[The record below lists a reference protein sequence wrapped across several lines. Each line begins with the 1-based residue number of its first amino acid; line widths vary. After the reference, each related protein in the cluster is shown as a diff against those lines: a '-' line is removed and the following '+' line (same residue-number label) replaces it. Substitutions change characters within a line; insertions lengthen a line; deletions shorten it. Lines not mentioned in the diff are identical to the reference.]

1 MNFSAR
7 TWFFFGFLACAL
19 MLAIAAYFQFAKGLE
34 PCPLCITQRIIVLL
48 AGATLLAAA
57 IHNPA
62 TTGIRVY
69 SMLALAISVFGAL
82 ISGRHIWLQHL
93 PPDQVPECG
102 PGLEYIFKYFPLS
115 KTLGLLLSGTGE
127 CAEVLWTFLGL
138 SIPGWTLVGFLF
150 LAVLSGAQYRNVATR
165 PSSKEITS

>member
-1 MNFSAR
+1 MIFSAR
-7 TWFFFGFLACAL
+7 TWFVFGFLTCAL
-19 MLAIAAYFQFAKGLE
+19 MLAIAVYFQFAKGLE

-48 AGATLLAAA
+48 AGVTMLAAA

-62 TTGIRVY
+62 TRGIRVY
-69 SMLALAISVFGAL
+69 SIVTLVICLFGAS
-82 ISGRHIWLQHL
+82 ISGRHVWLQHL

-102 PGLEYIFKYFPLS
+102 PGLEYVFKYFPLS
-115 KTLGLLLSGTGE
+115 KTLELLLSGTGE

-150 LAVLSGAQYRNVATR
+150 LALLSGAQYRNVAAR
-165 PSSKEITS
+165 PSSEEITS